1 MKNNHF
7 LQKLLDYLLLST
19 FIIFPF
25 LINLSLIS
33 PKDPGHPL
41 VAVNFSLADLLIGI
55 TLFLWI
61 IKVTH
66 ERNVREIKL
75 PPKPVF
81 WFLGAGILSF
91 VNAFSISDWLKEVVQ
106 LTEYLFL
113 YYILLLNNLKNIK
126 VQLLKNLLFITTSL
140 VLVLGFIQYAI
151 LDGSPYLVR
160 GLFENRN
167 VLGVFLCIVVPLAY
181 AEILTTVSV
190 IKKAWMFAILIL
202 TIFVT
207 LSGTAIISM
216 AIGIFAV
223 SYLNGKKVFIRTSLL
238 IVLLG
243 VTYPFIMPAKNKTA
257 VGGSLSFF
265 EQGSLS
271 ENYYRRLTILGNLE
285 KTTLFKKNIGENYL
299 LVTNDLFMSAKL
311 PPIRKGNAYKDEEGK
326 MHIKNLY
333 LEMQASL
340 NLISEHT
347 LLGVGLGNFQN
358 VISTFYKGF
367 KKINTAEPAQHNGY
381 LVVASTTGV
390 LGLAAF
396 MWIFGFFI
404 KSSLNVI
411 RKKNEYILT
420 GIIGSLIAIAI
431 QNNFSD
437 VLIAPMIVPLIILF
451 FITHKC
457 AE

>member
-1 MKNNHF
+1 MF
-7 LQKLLDYLLLST
+7 LHKLLDNLLLT
-19 FIIFPF
+19 TIIVFPF
-25 LINLSLIS
+25 SISMSLLS
-33 PKDPGHPL
+33 PDDPGHPIIGI
-41 VAVNFSLADLLIGI
+41 NFSLADIIIGIALLIWVVKI
-55 TLFLWI
+55 AI
-61 IKVTH
+61 NQDYK
-66 ERNVREIKL
+66 NVQL
-75 PPKPVF
+75 PPKPIL
-81 WFLGAGILSF
+81 WFLGVGMLSF
-91 VNAFSISDWLKEVVQ
+91 LNAFSVSDWMKETVQ
-106 LTEYLFL
+106 LVEYIFF
-113 YYILLLNNLKNIK
+113 YYLLMLNNLKGISIQK
-126 VQLLKNLLFITTSL
+126 IKNLVFISTSL
-140 VLVLGFIQYAI
+140 VLSIAIFQYAI
-151 LDGSPYLVR
+151 LNGDSYLIR
-160 GLFENRN
+160 GPFENRN
-167 VLGVFLCIVVPLAY
+167 VLGMYLCMVSPLVF
-181 AEILTTVSV
+181 AELLGSGS
-190 IKKAWMFAILIL
+190 KLRRAWMTALLIL
-202 TIFVT
+202 TIIVV
-207 LSGTAIISM
+207 LSGSALLCIAT
-216 AIGIFAV
+216 GIFV
-223 SYLNGKKVFIRTSLL
+223 VGFFNGKKVFLRT
-238 IVLLG
+238 ILG
-243 VTYPFIMPAKNKTA
+243 VIIIAVLYPLAMPSKNKTA
-257 VGGSLSFF
+257 IGEFLSIY
-265 EQGSLS
+265 EQGEVSKS
-271 ENYYRRLTILGNLE
+271 YYRRLTILGNLE
-285 KTTLFKKNIGENYL
+285 KTVLLKKDIGENYL

-404 KSSLNVI
+404 ESSFNAI

-437 VLIAPMIVPLIILF
+437 VLIAPMMVPLIILF